1 MIIIYTAFKQK
12 YKNMAKILSVDNLLK
27 NTSGY
32 LASLLTCIMLT
43 SYLAI

>member
-27 NTSGY
+27 MP
-32 LASLLTCIMLT
+32 LVI
-43 SYLAI
+43 